1 MDTGGTPDATKTRE
15 LLLAAKDGDPEA
27 FGALIDHHLPRIY
40 AFVRLHMSE
49 ALRAREASADLVQS
63 TCLELFSAFRD
74 LRNHDEHSFR
84 AWLYTAALNKIRER
98 RRFHGR
104 ARRDVRRETRLTR
117 RTWIEQEAL
126 MGYATI
132 CDPLGAA
139 MAREHLELV
148 ERALDRLPAHY
159 REVIVLA
166 RIVELPHSEI
176 AVRLGKSVDAV
187 RQTLVRALMKLGEL
201 VGVRDT
207 RDEPRTR

>member
-1 MDTGGTPDATKTRE
+1 
-15 LLLAAKDGDPEA
+15 
-27 FGALIDHHLPRIY
+27 
-40 AFVRLHMSE
+40 
-49 ALRAREASADLVQS
+49 
-63 TCLELFSAFRD
+63 
-74 LRNHDEHSFR
+74 
-84 AWLYTAALNKIRER
+84 
-98 RRFHGR
+98 
-104 ARRDVRRETRLTR
+104 
-117 RTWIEQEAL
+117 
-126 MGYATI
+126 
-132 CDPLGAA
+132 